1 MFMPAAVNA
10 MVYGPAGAMAPG
22 PKLQKILA
30 KVWEHLASR
39 VEDLEAMERR
49 AGLLEEEVR
58 KIAAG
63 PGVGP
68 ASMGRVNSD
77 LRTLQRHSEA
87 RAKELSQ
94 KFRQVMGFQANL
106 HQRFPAS
113 KEPLQQFFG
122 ALGKASRR
130 VDERYRQVGRV
141 LARVEGQVAGLGSRQ
156 AVASPTGGD
165 APARAEDI
173 RARVERMRAER
184 MASAAPEAAP
194 EVPAAPAPAP
204 TKQSVWDSSWEDD
217 VAAAIHEPVPVARP
231 VGDPIENWESN
242 LAAPG
247 ADSMYARS
255 ATRGAGEERVSS
267 YSSARELIRA
277 RYERLKQKAAGGA
290 STKDLERE
298 IRSHRPGDGPAPVE
312 DQPPPDRYGPPQPVD
327 GEELLEDFLEA
338 DTVMDPYLS
347 KAVPRLT
354 APDQAGDARMAAT
367 MKELL
372 ARRGGPTVRP
382 APKVGGLG
390 NFATRLEHELELAA
404 RTEGLDQRASFRQP
418 QRPKVPLPKGS
429 RSVKSI
435 MAELEALDQE

>member
-68 ASMGRVNSD
+68 ASMGQVNSD

-87 RAKELSQ
+87 RADELSQ

-141 LARVEGQVAGLGSRQ
+141 LGRVEGQLAGLSSRHS
-156 AVASPTGGD
+156 AAPRSGGEAS
-165 APARAEDI
+165 AKAEDI

-184 MASAAPEAAP
+184 RASAAPETAP
-194 EVPAAPAPAP
+194 EVPAAPATA
-204 TKQSVWDSSWEDD
+204 KQPVWDSSWEDD
-217 VAAAIHEPVPVARP
+217 VASAISEPVPVARP
-231 VGDPIENWESN
+231 AGDPIENWEAN
-242 LAAPG
+242 LASPG

-255 ATRGAGEERVSS
+255 ATRAGDEERVSS

-290 STKDLERE
+290 TTKELERE
-298 IRSHRPGDGPAPVE
+298 IRSHRPGDGPAPGVS
-312 DQPPPDRYGPPQPVD
+312 QPPPDRLGPPQPVD

-372 ARRGGPTVRP
+372 ARKGGPSVRP
-382 APKVGGLG
+382 APKVGNMG